1 MDPGAGGLTV
11 NVLVVED
18 SRTQAE
24 HLRQMLERAGI
35 RVTVAHDGQ
44 TALAKA
50 REASGAGGVFDLVLS
65 DVVMPRMSGYELT
78 RRLREDPA
86 TRELPVVLMTSLSE
100 PEDVV
105 RALAAGADNFVN
117 KPYVARELVSR
128 LERTL
133 AAKRADACSL
143 EVPVRG
149 ETLTVNQPTP
159 TVLAVLVS
167 ALEDAATR
175 NAELEASRR
184 QLAEVTRERENLLSI
199 VAHELRAPLNVLV
212 MRAALDGRVHG
223 ADGASRPPA
232 EPLPQVV
239 TKQVGKMVAL
249 LDDLLDTARL
259 ETGNLKLDPRP
270 SDLVALAGEAVN
282 AARLVATHDVS
293 LEVLRSPPE
302 IDADPQRVGQ
312 VLTNFLTNA
321 MKYSPAGRPIR
332 VTVDTLAVNASPTA
346 VRVAVIDHG
355 IGVPPADRAHVFD
368 RFFRSESGRK
378 AGQGLGLGLAICR
391 QLVEQ
396 HEGRIGV
403 ISEEGV
409 GSTFWFE
416 LPIRRGTPP

>member
-1 MDPGAGGLTV
+1 M

-24 HLRQMLERAGI
+24 HLRQMLERAGV
-35 RVTVAHDGQ
+35 RVTVALDGE

-50 REASGAGGVFDLVLS
+50 HEPRDPGNAFDLVLS
-65 DVVMPRMSGYELT
+65 DIVMPKMSGYELT

-117 KPYVARELVSR
+117 KPYVARELISR

-133 AAKRADACSL
+133 AAKRRGASSL

-149 ETLTVNQPTP
+149 EILTVNQPPP

-212 MRAALDGRVHG
+212 MRAALEGRQHG
-223 ADGASRPPA
+223 GGRGSRPPA

-259 ETGNLKLDPRP
+259 ETGNLKLEPLP
-270 SDLVALAGEAVN
+270 SDLVALSREAVN
-282 AARLVATHDVS
+282 AARLVGTHDLS
-293 LEVLRSPPE
+293 LDVTGTPPLVH
-302 IDADPQRVGQ
+302 ADPQRVGQ

-321 MKYSPAGRPIR
+321 MKYSPAGSSILIEIAAIAATP
-332 VTVDTLAVNASPTA
+332 AA
-346 VRVAVIDHG
+346 VRVSVTDHG
-355 IGVPPADRAHVFD
+355 IGVPAADREHVFD
-368 RFFRSESGRK
+368 RYFRAESGRR

-396 HEGRIGV
+396 HSGRIGV
-403 ISEEGV
+403 TSEEGK

-416 LPIRRGTPP
+416 LPL

>member
-1 MDPGAGGLTV
+1 VDPGAGRLTV

-24 HLRQMLERAGI
+24 HLRQMLERAGV
-35 RVTVAHDGQ
+35 RVTVALDGE

-50 REASGAGGVFDLVLS
+50 KEPRDAGNAFDLVLS
-65 DVVMPRMSGYELT
+65 DIVMPKMTGYELT

-117 KPYVARELVSR
+117 KPYQARELVSR

-133 AAKRADACSL
+133 AAKRRGASSL

-212 MRAALDGRVHG
+212 MRAALDGRQQSG
-223 ADGASRPPA
+223 ERGSRPPA

-239 TKQVGKMVAL
+239 SKQVGKMVAL

-259 ETGNLKLDPRP
+259 ETGNLKLDPLP
-270 SDLVALAGEAVN
+270 SDLVALSREAVN
-282 AARLVATHDVS
+282 AARLVSTHELS
-293 LEVLRSPPE
+293 IEVIGSPPLVH
-302 IDADPQRVGQ
+302 ADPQRVGQ

-321 MKYSPAGRPIR
+321 MKYSPAGSAIL
-332 VTVDTLAVNASPTA
+332 LAVEATPAA
-346 VRVAVIDHG
+346 VRVSVTDHG
-355 IGVPPADRAHVFD
+355 IGVPAADREHVFD
-368 RFFRSESGRK
+368 RYFRSESGRR

-396 HEGRIGV
+396 HAGRIGV
-403 ISEEGV
+403 TSEEGK

-416 LPIRRGTPP
+416 LPITGAS